1 MRNINFSNEISETND
16 FEKLDFSKFEQL
28 TPRADSWDKICAR
41 LDAEQAASKK
51 SNIISFRAI
60 YSAIPLAASFALV
73 GLSVML
79 SAFHTIDDQT
89 ISMDNEVSGE
99 IVSWYD
105 NLGESDDYELLDNST
120 TISYLMKE

>member
-41 LDAEQAASKK
+41 LDAEQAATKK

-89 ISMDNEVSGE
+89 ISMNSMVPSETL
-99 IVSWYD
+99 SWYD
-105 NLGESDDYELLDNST
+105 NLGQNDDSEVIENST
-120 TISYLMKE
+120 IINYLMKE